1 MKEKNIFQSSTASK
15 KNIFLY
21 KKRPEN
27 GEKRRKQIKENL
39 KAKHI
44 MFIEGK

>member
-1 MKEKNIFQSSTASK
+1 MEMKEKNIFQSSTASK
-15 KNIFLY
+15 KFFLY

-39 KAKHI
+39 KAKH